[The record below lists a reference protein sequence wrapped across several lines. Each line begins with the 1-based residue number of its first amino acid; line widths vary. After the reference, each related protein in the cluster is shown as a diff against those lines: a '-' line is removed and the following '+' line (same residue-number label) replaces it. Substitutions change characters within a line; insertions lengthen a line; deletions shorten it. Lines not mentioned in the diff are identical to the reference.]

1 MLWPLRWF
9 VFEMLEKF
17 RDVFGHGDVEILF
30 LVVPI
35 KHDSTVE
42 GACPIFRDGVML
54 VYGVDQVVRIFFSN
68 VLDTKIIYTKCKL
81 H

>member
-1 MLWPLRWF
+1 M
-9 VFEMLEKF
+9 FETLEKF
-17 RDVFGHGDVEILF
+17 RDVFGHGDVKILF

-35 KHDSTVE
+35 KCDSTVE
-42 GACPIFRDGVML
+42 GACPIFRAGVRL
-54 VYGVDQVVRIFFSN
+54 VYVVGQMVSIFFSN